1 MQPPEGVVYPDGVAI
16 DAEANIF
23 VAGGAGQPMRRISA
37 HDIFKNRCVPC
48 VPCRVEACLVCVVV
62 SCQDVTSRSVV
73 VRAMIVSNAC
83 MGADD
88 GGGRRPRAGVA
99 RHTTAR

>member
-1 MQPPEGVVYPDGVAI
+1 
-16 DAEANIF
+16 
-23 VAGGAGQPMRRISA
+23 MRRSTPRINLSFPGRYA
-37 HDIFKNRCVPC
+37 FPYIDECM
-48 VPCRVEACLVCVVV
+48 AVCVTS

-73 VRAMIVSNAC
+73 VRAMNVSNAC